1 MKQLFFTSLAL
12 ALCFTVFSQQSTTLR
27 FNLEKN
33 KVYKMKA
40 VSNQN
45 IASTYNG
52 ASFTTIIK
60 SSSSVSFKLLSQVD
74 DIMNIECKFDT
85 LQSKSTS
92 PMGNK
97 ESNSALPAKKTE
109 YLEQLLNRFSKN
121 TIIAKISTS
130 GKFVGFENYKSFKDN
145 IMLGLD
151 SVPETKKKQIEKQI
165 EPIIKESAIQTI
177 IEPFF
182 AYLPEKEVKIGDNW
196 ESSYAVN
203 GGGMSGMIFNTL
215 TLESVDNNSA
225 QLNLI
230 SELESMPAAEAQ
242 MSFDIKGKS
251 AGKLTIELKTGLI
264 VNSKEKKKYSGSMNI
279 KNQGNVMNI
288 PMVIETESEVVK
300 Y

>member
-12 ALCFTVFSQQSTTLR
+12 TLCFSVFSQQPTALK

-33 KVYKMKA
+33 KINKMKTI
-40 VSNQN
+40 SNQN
-45 IASTYNG
+45 IVSTYNG
-52 ASFTTIIK
+52 ASFTTIVK
-60 SSSSVSFKLLSQVD
+60 SSSSVSFKLLSQTD

-97 ESNSALPAKKTE
+97 ESNSAIPAKKTE
-109 YLEQLLNRFSKN
+109 YLEQLLNRFSTN
-121 TIIAKISTS
+121 TIIAKITTS
-130 GKFVGFENYKSFKDN
+130 GKFIGFENYKSFKDN

-165 EPIIKESAIQTI
+165 EPIIKESAIQSI
-177 IEPFF
+177 IEPYF
-182 AYLPEKEVKIGDNW
+182 AYLPEKEVKIGESW
-196 ESSYAVN
+196 ESSLAVN

-225 QLNLI
+225 QLNLV
-230 SELESMPAAEAQ
+230 SELESMPSPEAQ

-251 AGKLTIELKTGLI
+251 AGKLIIELKTGLI
-264 VNSKEKKKYSGSMNI
+264 LNCKEKKNYSGSMNI

-288 PMVIETESEVVK
+288 PMVIDTESEIIK